1 MLMQNGSTTYLE
13 VLTAQQTL
21 LEARIGEVSNTL
33 SEISSTITLY
43 TALGGGVSCNR
54 NLLTRCLTRQT
65 RFRPS
70 GDSRKRFTDF
80 TNVFILQ

>member
-1 MLMQNGSTTYLE
+1 MLMQNGPTAYLE

-43 TALGGGVSCNR
+43 TALGGGCPA
-54 NLLTRCLTRQT
+54 TGIC
-65 RFRPS
+65 
-70 GDSRKRFTDF
+70 
-80 TNVFILQ
+80 